1 MNKTDMKHLKLCIEN
16 NVPKDSKGHVV
27 YWKEEKTDCFEFKK
41 VKGNISK
48 ELSGIYIFEYDLYT
62 KVKIPYDDIE
72 HIILTE
78 LKSRGETD
86 DKYNLRDLYD
96 E

>member
-1 MNKTDMKHLKLCIEN
+1 MNETDLKHLKLCIEN
-16 NVPKDSKGHVV
+16 NVPEDSKGQVV
-27 YWKEEKTDCFEFKK
+27 YWKEDKTDSFEFKK
-41 VKGNISK
+41 VRGNLAE

-62 KVKIPYDDIE
+62 LVKIPYDDIE

-78 LKSRGETD
+78 LNSLEEND
-86 DKYNLRDLYD
+86 DKYDLRGLYD